1 MIIQMLLRPP
11 KKLHHIPCFKK
22 LVYFIARRV
31 VNSERKVKLFSCN
44 KIQHGIELIINVYLV
59 EQLKNLGVSWT
70 DTNLKPCLGIA
81 VFIKFRVL

>member
-1 MIIQMLLRPP
+1 MFLLSQFLSTCLKAYDYSDVTTPP
-11 KKLHHIPCFKK
+11 KKLHHIPYFKK

-44 KIQHGIELIINVYLV
+44 KIQHGIELMINVYLV

-70 DTNLKPCLGIA
+70 S
-81 VFIKFRVL
+81 